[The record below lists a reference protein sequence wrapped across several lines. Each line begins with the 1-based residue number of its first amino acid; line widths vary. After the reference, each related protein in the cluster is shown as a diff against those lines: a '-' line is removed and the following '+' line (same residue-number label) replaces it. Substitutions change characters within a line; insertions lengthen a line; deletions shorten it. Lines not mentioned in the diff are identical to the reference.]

1 MVKRQTV
8 WLSTMMVLSLMLI
21 GYYTMNSG
29 AQTATTKT
37 SGGPSVTTSTVSPQA
52 SNTTTGNA
60 ASSAGGTK
68 TGTSGSQSGSTS
80 GATTPTSGTD
90 WFTNYQTQV
99 EQNIAKKEGVAEQI
113 IGSSSSSTAQIN
125 QAQQQLRQYM
135 NLDGAM
141 MQARQ
146 AILGEGYKNCVIVP
160 NENPQGLTQV
170 YVQTKKL
177 TPTNAVKVMNIV
189 SQQMNVPMNQIVVHE
204 HA

>member
-37 SGGPSVTTSTVSPQA
+37 GGGSVTTTTTGPQT

-60 ASSAGGTK
+60 AKGTG
-68 TGTSGSQSGSTS
+68 THAGTSGAKSGATS
-80 GATTPTSGTD
+80 GTTTPTSGKD

-99 EQNIAKKEGVAEQI
+99 EQNIAKKEGAADQV
-113 IGSSSSSTAQIN
+113 IGSSSSSTAEIN
-125 QAQQQLRQYM
+125 QAQQDLRQYM

-146 AILGEGYKNCVIVP
+146 AILGEGYSNCVIVP
-160 NENPQGLTQV
+160 NENPHGLTQV

-177 TPTNAVKVMNIV
+177 TPANAVKVMNIV
-189 SQQMNVPMNQIVVHE
+189 SQQMNIPMNDIVVHE